1 MNSTVVLDPVRVT
14 KIFFECFWE
23 AGEDPSESLVVKG
36 IKTEKA
42 VFNRDRLKEHREEII
57 AMLDELSDEFGER
70 MGGASFVEAYL
81 DRHDRKWAAEY
92 PPVEQLF
99 LLGLAVGKVAPLPP
113 RETWVLFPDGI
124 PLLVIRS

>member
-1 MNSTVVLDPVRVT
+1 MLDAARVT
-14 KIFFECFWE
+14 EIFLKCFWK
-23 AGEDPSESLVVKG
+23 AGEDPSDSLSVEG
-36 IKTEKA
+36 IKTKGA
-42 VFNRDRLKEHREEII
+42 FFSPTRLEDYREVIV